1 MATHSKE
8 SVIKG
13 YTMKYILHHYDGFVY
28 TNCDTIRTPQIDENE
43 VLEGPF
49 NPPDFYPSNF

>member
-1 MATHSKE
+1 
-8 SVIKG
+8 
-13 YTMKYILHHYDGFVY
+13 MKYILHHYDGFVY

-49 NPPDFYPSNF
+49 NPPDSYPSNF